1 MDLTKADLTHFRDP
15 EYLLIPP
22 SARLDADRVRLVYY
36 VHLVRQVFAYRPA
49 TLVGAKCL
57 TLLA

>member
-22 SARLDADRVRLVYY
+22 SARLDARRALKVYTR
-36 VHLVRQVFAYRPA
+36 HLCEAGFAYRPA